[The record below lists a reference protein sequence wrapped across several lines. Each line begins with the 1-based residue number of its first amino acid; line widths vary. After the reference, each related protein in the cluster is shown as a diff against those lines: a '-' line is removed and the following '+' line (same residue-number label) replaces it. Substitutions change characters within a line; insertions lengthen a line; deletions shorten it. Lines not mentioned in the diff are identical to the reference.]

1 MPRSFS
7 LHQDINYTSNWQKKA
22 CIFGW
27 IWFVNN
33 LPDCFHYIIVL
44 IATNKQESK
53 IKIAFDHNKIIEL
66 NFRLI
71 CELQYENSTILQG
84 ILQSL
89 RCYYCFPFLFIFF
102 VNFCVFCS
110 AASIGSYRMR
120 PLIHLF
126 WGFGICANLCAI
138 VDVLIIKTF
147 KNIYQF

>member
-102 VNFCVFCS
+102 RKFLCFLLCGFDWLVSN
-110 AASIGSYRMR
+110 AASDSFVLG
-120 PLIHLF
+120 LWHLCEF
-126 WGFGICANLCAI
+126 VCDCWCF
-138 VDVLIIKTF
+138 D
-147 KNIYQF
+147 YQNV